1 VYLGDT
7 GQGPDILGV
16 NLNQFAE
23 LLDLVAGQFKIHR
36 NSFKAF
42 VDAHCA
48 SLV

>member
-1 VYLGDT
+1 
-7 GQGPDILGV
+7 
-16 NLNQFAE
+16 
-23 LLDLVAGQFKIHR
+23 VAGQFKIHR